1 MRIKLLHTIFFLV
14 LLATSTSCTK
24 VIDLN
29 LGNNAGQLDI
39 EGNLTNVTGPQSI
52 VISKNVPF
60 SSTNT
65 YPAVTGAVV
74 TITDQKGIKQTLTE
88 LQPGAYIINPFAA
101 VAGNTYTLN
110 VTTGGQSYTA
120 NSTMPAT
127 VKLDS
132 LSDKN
137 RPLNRNK
144 GGADQ
149 KVITI
154 YYSDPA
160 GVANQYRFIEWVN
173 GVQVKAIFS
182 YDDQLTDGKYVT
194 LDLLEQDID
203 IYAGDIVKV
212 EMQCID
218 KPIYTYW
225 FDLESQQSNNFNGA
239 VAPANPPTNLSP
251 ATLGYFSAHTTQ
263 TITYTV
269 K

>member
-1 MRIKLLHTIFFLV
+1 MKIQSLHKIT
-14 LLATSTSCTK
+14 LLAFLFAASSCTK
-24 VIDLN
+24 VIDLT
-29 LGNNAGQLDI
+29 LGNNTGQLDI
-39 EGNLTNVTGPQSI
+39 EGNLTNVNGTQSI
-52 VISKNVPF
+52 VLRKNVDF
-60 SSTNT
+60 SNPNT
-65 YPAVTGAVV
+65 YPAVTGATV
-74 TITDQKGIKQTLTE
+74 TVTDRNGLKQTLTE
-88 LQPGAYIINPFAA
+88 SQPGTYTINPFVA
-101 VAGNTYTLN
+101 VAGSIYTLS
-110 VTTGGQSYTA
+110 VITGGQTYTA
-120 NSTMPAT
+120 QSTMPGT

-149 KVITI
+149 KVVTV
-154 YYSDPA
+154 YYKDPA
-160 GVANQYRFIEWVN
+160 GIANQYRFIEWVN
-173 GVQVKAIFS
+173 GVQVKAVFS

-203 IYAGDIVKV
+203 IYAGDVVKV

-225 FDLESQQSNNFNGA
+225 FDLQSQQSNNFAGA
-239 VAPANPPTNLSP
+239 VAPANPPTNISP
-251 ATLGYFSAHTTQ
+251 STLGYFSAHTTQ